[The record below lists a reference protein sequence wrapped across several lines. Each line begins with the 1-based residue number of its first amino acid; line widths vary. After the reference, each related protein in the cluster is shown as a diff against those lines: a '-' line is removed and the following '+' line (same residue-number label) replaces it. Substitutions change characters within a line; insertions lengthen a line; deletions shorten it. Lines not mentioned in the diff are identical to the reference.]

1 MTNKSLPIT
10 HMYECIIRPQVIARV
25 TFYKST
31 TYLRHENGTFGW
43 NDKIF
48 KEHIPSKVFKYLKN
62 EST

>member
-1 MTNKSLPIT
+1 
-10 HMYECIIRPQVIARV
+10 MYECIIRPQIIARA

-31 TYLRHENGTFGW
+31 TYSRHENGTLEW

-62 EST
+62 ENT

>member
-1 MTNKSLPIT
+1 
-10 HMYECIIRPQVIARV
+10 MYECIIRPQVIARA

-31 TYLRHENGTFGW
+31 TYSRQENGTFGW

-62 EST
+62 ENT